1 MGKIL
6 EHQVLYSN
14 AGIATQI
21 LVTETN
27 FFLLFDIGDG
37 IIRDLLSTGVK
48 FPINKPVHIFITHG
62 HFDHCGGLFSFL
74 GFLRMLNQIEPVTI
88 YSPKHCKEVETLL
101 QSFEKVY
108 EDTISFKMKYRT
120 LVANNSISINNK
132 TTIKCYKMQHS
143 GSIVGKGQLA
153 DIPALGYAIFSDD
166 EKQISYTGDTGLTDE
181 VKNLVRNSNH
191 AYIESTNLPENQST
205 YHLTPDEAHQLGQ
218 LAKSYTLI
226 HTRYDSR

>member
-1 MGKIL
+1 M
-6 EHQVLYSN
+6 EHQVLYSK

-21 LVTETN
+21 LVTDTE

-37 IIRDLLSTGVK
+37 IIRDLLSAGVK
-48 FPINKPVHIFITHG
+48 FPINKPVHVFITHG
-62 HFDHCGGLFSFL
+62 HFDHCGGLFTFL

-88 YSPKHCKEVETLL
+88 YSPEHCEEAEALL
-101 QSFEKVY
+101 QSFRKVY
-108 EDTISFKMKYRT
+108 EGTFSFKMKHRT
-120 LVANNSISINNK
+120 LEANSSVSINK
-132 TTIKCYKMQHS
+132 ATKIKCYKMQHS

-153 DIPALGYAIFSDD
+153 DIPALGYSIFSDD

-181 VKNLVRNSNH
+181 VKKLVRNSNH
-191 AYIESTNLPENQST
+191 AYIESTNLPENHNT

-226 HTRYDSR
+226 HSRYDSR